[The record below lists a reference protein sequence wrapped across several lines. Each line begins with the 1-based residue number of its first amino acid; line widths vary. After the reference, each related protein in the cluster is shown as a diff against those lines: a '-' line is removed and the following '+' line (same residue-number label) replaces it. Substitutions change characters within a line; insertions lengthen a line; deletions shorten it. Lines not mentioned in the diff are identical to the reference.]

1 MPIVPY
7 VPDVARYQDI
17 FGSQLG
23 SGVMMRSRGSPYQ
36 NGSGFPLFLRNIF
49 SKIGSFVKPLLRQA
63 APHDRAA
70 VNAATPHLKE
80 AVTGAIKEAA
90 TQVTQAIA
98 RKLSPQEGS
107 GKRRGV
113 VKKKK
118 RRTRRI
124 PPFNIPESF

>member
-1 MPIVPY
+1 MPVVPY
-7 VPDVARYQDI
+7 VPDVARYEDVI
-17 FGSQLG
+17 GSQHG
-23 SGVMMRSRGSPYQ
+23 SGVMMRYRGSPYQ

-63 APHDRAA
+63 APHAKAA
-70 VNAATPHLKE
+70 MNAAAPHLKE
-80 AVTGAIKEAA
+80 AATGAIKEAA
-90 TQVTQAIA
+90 TQATQAIA

-113 VKKKK
+113 TKKKK

-124 PPFNIPESF
+124 PPFNIPDSF